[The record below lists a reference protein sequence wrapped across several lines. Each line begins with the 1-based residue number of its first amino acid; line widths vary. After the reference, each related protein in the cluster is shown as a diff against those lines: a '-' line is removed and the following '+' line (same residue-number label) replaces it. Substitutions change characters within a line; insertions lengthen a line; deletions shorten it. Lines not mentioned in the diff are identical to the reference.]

1 MNQDADKP
9 LAQETLYVL
18 VADSSRARLFQAV
31 TPVKALNEVV
41 TKEHEKGREKD
52 SERYSDRPGS
62 DHGGVGGYQSYD
74 REPSEDS
81 EEQRFA
87 AQLSEQLEKARHEGH
102 FDNLVLIAPP
112 EFLGVLRHQ
121 LSKDCMAAVV
131 KSIDKDLVRQ
141 ETDSII
147 EHLDL

>member
-1 MNQDADKP
+1 MAYPRWYPFEKITQ
-9 LAQETLYVL
+9 
-18 VADSSRARLFQAV
+18 SWAV
-31 TPVKALNEVV
+31 TQFGLQP
-41 TKEHEKGREKD
+41 R
-52 SERYSDRPGS
+52 
-62 DHGGVGGYQSYD
+62 VGGYQSYD
-74 REPSEDS
+74 REPSEDP